1 MKLGNRRLL
10 FIVGIF
16 LSFVGLL
23 LIGVRFI
30 GYWLQQDDIP
40 LKSDVIIILSG
51 NPARAIYAAELY
63 SKGFASEIYI
73 SRPVRLHHEKL
84 LDELGVPFPYAE
96 EVYRQVL
103 LKKGVPSS
111 QIRIFGKSSISTVE
125 EAEAIKE
132 LFEGSRKRLL
142 VITSPYHIRRAKMIF
157 RNVLKDYEVRV
168 VGTPYEPFPKRW
180 WTNQD
185 SARNVVLEV
194 VKILFYKIGGSF
206 YSKGEIATK
215 QFENH
220 EKVLNLSLSN
230 LMGESSVLFTRKQI
244 GCFNVS

>member
-1 MKLGNRRLL
+1 MKLGSRHLL
-10 FIVGIF
+10 FVAGIF
-16 LSFVGLL
+16 LFVICLL

-30 GYWLQQDDIP
+30 GYWLQYSDRP
-40 LKSDVIIILSG
+40 EKSDAIIVLAG
-51 NPARAIYAAELY
+51 NPTRAIYAAELY
-63 SKGFASEIYI
+63 LKGFAPKTYI
-73 SRPVRLHHEKL
+73 SRPIRLHHEKL

-111 QIRIFGKSSISTVE
+111 QIQIFGKSSISTVE

-132 LFEGSRKRLL
+132 LFKGSRKRFL

-157 RNVLKDYEVRV
+157 GNVLKDYDIRV

-180 WTNQD
+180 WTNHD

-194 VKILFYKIGGSF
+194 VKILFYKLGGSF
-206 YSKGEIATK
+206 YSKGGIATK
-215 QFENH
+215 QFAC
-220 EKVLNLSLSN
+220 
-230 LMGESSVLFTRKQI
+230 KQI
-244 GCFNVS
+244 GFNVS